1 MALKLA
7 KFAVN
12 TTPSEFLTWAKL
24 TEVYIDL
31 EDYKNALLT
40 LNSCPMFTYSERDMH
55 RMPAPMKTHLPI
67 KAEIMNSGIM
77 EEDAAGRE
85 NEADPNLS
93 RLPAPALHGTFAKAY
108 ALLTRLASKIGWDD
122 LLKCRSQ
129 VFVMEE
135 EYRMQKAKEDTQKS
149 SASIN
154 EQEHALASH
163 LSTDQQS
170 TVSTTA
176 DALVENKPKNEE
188 EETAESTT
196 TKVEETINE
205 EEAET
210 VEKEE
215 KSEEAEETDENKPDV
230 GENADELADQ
240 MDTVDLNAD
249 EEGTAPVEVHHTPL
263 VRPEQ
268 IAEDPSKVTF

>member
-55 RMPAPMKTHLPI
+55 RMPAPNKTHLPI
-67 KAEIMNSGIM
+67 KQEIMNSGIM

-122 LLKCRSQ
+122 LLKCRSY

-135 EYRMQKAKEDTQKS
+135 EYRMQKAKEDIQKS
-149 SASIN
+149 STSIS
-154 EQEHALASH
+154 EKERAPSPAPSH
-163 LSTDQQS
+163 
-170 TVSTTA
+170 
-176 DALVENKPKNEE
+176 PR
-188 EETAESTT
+188 
-196 TKVEETINE
+196 
-205 EEAET
+205 EAET
-210 VEKEE
+210 SDDKETAPVKE
-215 KSEEAEETDENKPDV
+215 DADKSDKED
-230 GENADELADQ
+230 ENADEANEEKPEDELAGQ
-240 MDTVDLNAD
+240 LDTVDLNAD
-249 EEGTAPVEVHHTPL
+249 DEGTLPVELHHTPL

-268 IAEDPSKVTF
+268 VAEDKSKVGSIVFIEI

>member
-55 RMPAPMKTHLPI
+55 RMPAPIKTHLPI
-67 KAEIMNSGIM
+67 KQEIMNSGIM

-122 LLKCRSQ
+122 LLKCRSLF
-129 VFVMEE
+129 FVME
-135 EYRMQKAKEDTQKS
+135 
-149 SASIN
+149 
-154 EQEHALASH
+154 
-163 LSTDQQS
+163 
-170 TVSTTA
+170 
-176 DALVENKPKNEE
+176 
-188 EETAESTT
+188 
-196 TKVEETINE
+196 
-205 EEAET
+205 
-210 VEKEE
+210 
-215 KSEEAEETDENKPDV
+215 
-230 GENADELADQ
+230 
-240 MDTVDLNAD
+240 
-249 EEGTAPVEVHHTPL
+249 
-263 VRPEQ
+263 
-268 IAEDPSKVTF
+268 

>member
-55 RMPAPMKTHLPI
+55 RMPAPIKTHLPI
-67 KAEIMNSGIM
+67 KQEIMNSGIM

-135 EYRMQKAKEDTQKS
+135 EYRMQKAKEDIQKS
-149 SASIN
+149 STSLN
-154 EQEHALASH
+154 ESARESSSQ
-163 LSTDQQS
+163 
-170 TVSTTA
+170 
-176 DALVENKPKNEE
+176 KNV
-188 EETAESTT
+188 TP
-196 TKVEETINE
+196 VEEKDDP
-205 EEAET
+205 EEAE
-210 VEKEE
+210 VEKEVKKEESEDKPEE
-215 KSEEAEETDENKPDV
+215 KDES
-230 GENADELADQ
+230 ELADQ
-240 MDTVDLNAD
+240 MDNVDLN
-249 EEGTAPVEVHHTPL
+249 EENEGTLPVEVHHTPL

-268 IAEDPSKVTF
+268 VAEDKSKVNLTCFFFLGSH

>member
-55 RMPAPMKTHLPI
+55 RMPPPARTHLPI
-67 KAEIMNSGIM
+67 KVDIMNSGIM

-85 NEADPNLS
+85 NEADPNLA

-122 LLKCRSQ
+122 LLKCRSY

-135 EYRMQKAKEDTQKS
+135 EYRMQKAKEDIRKS
-149 SASIN
+149 SVSLH
-154 EQEHALASH
+154 EQEPIEKPSK
-163 LSTDQQS
+163 
-170 TVSTTA
+170 STT
-176 DALVENKPKNEE
+176 EE
-188 EETAESTT
+188 ESPVKGESSAKEESS
-196 TKVEETINE
+196 TKEESSD
-205 EEAET
+205 
-210 VEKEE
+210 EKEDQDKE
-215 KSEEAEETDENKPDV
+215 S
-230 GENADELADQ
+230 DELNDQ
-240 MDTVDLNAD
+240 MNSVDLND
-249 EEGTAPVEVHHTPL
+249 DNDEGTAPVEVHHTPL

-268 IAEDPSKVTF
+268 VAEDKSKVKVLHVFI

>member
-55 RMPAPMKTHLPI
+55 RMPAPIKTHLPI

-122 LLKCRSQ
+122 LLKCRSY

-135 EYRMQKAKEDTQKS
+135 EYRMQKAKEDTHKS
-149 SASIN
+149 SSSIN
-154 EQEHALASH
+154 ELERESIAEK
-163 LSTDQQS
+163 
-170 TVSTTA
+170 VSTKSTTN
-176 DALVENKPKNEE
+176 DTIVEE
-188 EETAESTT
+188 EPT
-196 TKVEETINE
+196 
-205 EEAET
+205 
-210 VEKEE
+210 
-215 KSEEAEETDENKPDV
+215 SEESREDNISVKSKEDKPDTDENTD
-230 GENADELADQ
+230 GLADQ
-240 MDTVDLNAD
+240 MDSVDLNAD
-249 EEGTAPVEVHHTPL
+249 EEGSAPVEVHHTPL
-263 VRPEQ
+263 VRPDQ
-268 IAEDPSKVTF
+268 VAEDKSKVFLLFLTLLIIYSNFHFFCID